1 MWTLH
6 QLLYP
11 LWRLARIAGLNTVW
25 TGLDRMIYAY
35 ITLARSSI
43 SAAKDVEM
51 MNITYA
57 VDAASNVHKDAFSK
71 NMYLHLIE
79 NYND

>member
-1 MWTLH
+1 
-6 QLLYP
+6 
-11 LWRLARIAGLNTVW
+11 
-25 TGLDRMIYAY
+25 MIYAY